1 MLSNSTTQDSVA
13 LATCLRAVSDPARL
27 RLLRLCA
34 DRPTS
39 VSELSLA
46 TGESEPNVSRQL
58 KQLATAGLLQRV
70 RRGQRVEYLPVAAA
84 GFAAELLQLLLLR
97 VADDETPL
105 REARARLRSM
115 EAVAPKLRVARS
127 VSQLNLPADVRQW
140 TPEQQAVTRARWR
153 LKELRLSPLQTHRI
167 VRSTVNWYWPRLR

>member
-70 RRGQRVEYLPVAAA
+70 RRGQRVEYLPNDMCRVSLSIVLNQ
-84 GFAAELLQLLLLR
+84 ELTQLLASQPHGIFIVKPESLKNAYQEFL
-97 VADDETPL
+97 EK
-105 REARARLRSM
+105 
-115 EAVAPKLRVARS
+115 KLAF
-127 VSQLNLPADVRQW
+127 LA
-140 TPEQQAVTRARWR
+140 
-153 LKELRLSPLQTHRI
+153 K
-167 VRSTVNWYWPRLR
+167 